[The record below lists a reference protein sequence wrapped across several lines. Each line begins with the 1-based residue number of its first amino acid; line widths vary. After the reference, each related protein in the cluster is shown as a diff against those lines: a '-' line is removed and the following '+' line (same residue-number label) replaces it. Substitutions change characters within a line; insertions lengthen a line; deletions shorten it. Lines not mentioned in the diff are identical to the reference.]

1 MNLKPNG
8 DNILLTMNNIEENI
22 NLIPILFFSMVLIL
36 FYLIHSK
43 KDLI

>member
-22 NLIPILFFSMVLIL
+22 NFIPILFFSITLIL